1 MRCRA
6 IVFVLVL
13 CATSRAQAQ
22 QASSRA
28 VRADGSAVI
37 LYPNGTWRPDSTA
50 SAVAPAA
57 NASAKEY
64 TTPASDSSVLDLG
77 HGVKLRYNP
86 AKWTATTTTIPGR
99 QQLRHLSGD
108 GYAMTISER
117 IAVPMASLKKI
128 VLTNARN
135 AAPDAAITFDETRK
149 VNGATV
155 EAMQITGTTQGIPF
169 RYYGYYFSGTAGTV
183 QIICYTGESLFPDYK
198 ADFEELLNG
207 LQASEK

>member
-1 MRCRA
+1 MRRRA
-6 IVFVLVL
+6 IVLVLVL
-13 CATSRAQAQ
+13 CATSRAHAQ

-37 LYPNGTWRPDSTA
+37 LYPNGTWRPDTAPST
-50 SAVAPAA
+50 VAATA
-57 NASAKEY
+57 NVKEY
-64 TTPASDSSVLDLG
+64 TMPAADSSALDLG
-77 HGVKLRYNP
+77 HGVKLHYNP
-86 AKWTATTTTIPGR
+86 AKWQQGAPSTIPGR

-135 AAPDAAITFDETRK
+135 AAPDAAITFDETRR

-155 EAMQITGTTQGIPF
+155 EAMQLTGTTQGIPF
-169 RYYGYYFSGTAGTV
+169 RYYGYYFSGTTGTV

-198 ADFEELLNG
+198 VDFEELLNG
-207 LQASEK
+207 LQVADK

>member
-1 MRCRA
+1 MRSGA
-6 IVFVLVL
+6 IGLVVVVV
-13 CATSRAQAQ
+13 AASNVRAQ
-22 QASSRA
+22 QAPSRA

-37 LYPNGTWRPDSTA
+37 LYPNGTWRPDSSS
-50 SAVAPAA
+50 SAVASPA
-57 NASAKEY
+57 NGKEY
-64 TTPASDSSVLDLG
+64 TAPASDSSVLDLG

-169 RYYGYYFSGTAGTV
+169 RYYGYYFSGTSGTV

-207 LQASEK
+207 LQAGEK

>member
-1 MRCRA
+1 MRLRA
-6 IVFVLVL
+6 IALVL
-13 CATSRAQAQ
+13 ALRATSRAHAQ

-37 LYPNGTWRPDSTA
+37 LYPNGTWRPDT
-50 SAVAPAA
+50 AA
-57 NASAKEY
+57 NTVAATANAKEY

-86 AKWTATTTTIPGR
+86 AKWQQGATTTIPGR